1 MKTKTKVVCN
11 LRKRIIQ
18 EEVIDETM
26 RVDAIEEDI
35 KMNEACLLLQSVIRG
50 RATQTLVFKSFN
62 NFNLLKY
69 DVDNVS

>member
-26 RVDAIEEDI
+26 RVDAIEEDVI
-35 KMNEACLLLQSVIRG
+35 MNEACLLLQSVIRG
-50 RATQTLVFKSFN
+50 RATQTLVYSI
-62 NFNLLKY
+62 
-69 DVDNVS
+69 